1 LFDPP
6 SSADVEEFLSGLESR
21 ELKQFTIRYN
31 FDPQKEEPL
40 PGRFE
45 WTPLRLELP
54 RSSTSTSTSTT
65 TTTSPE
71 SSTEVQKE
79 ELVDSTMS
87 PS

>member
-1 LFDPP
+1 MTDHVF
-6 SSADVEEFLSGLESR
+6 FLLGDMILTVLLGAS
-21 ELKQFTIRYN
+21 RYN

-54 RSSTSTSTSTT
+54 RSSTSTSTT